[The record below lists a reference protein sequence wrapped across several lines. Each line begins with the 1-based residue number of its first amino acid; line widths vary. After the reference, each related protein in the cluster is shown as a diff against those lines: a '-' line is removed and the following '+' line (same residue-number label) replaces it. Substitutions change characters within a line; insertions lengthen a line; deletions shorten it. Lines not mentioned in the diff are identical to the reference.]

1 LGNDP
6 LRDGWFGQKEAA
18 GVRFGALRP
27 GARGRVVRVARFV
40 FMGSIEIRETSVWN
54 MTIN

>member
-40 FMGSIEIRETSVWN
+40 FMGSIEIHETSVWN